1 MVINLTQNIRLTQTQ
16 HLVLTPQLQ
25 QAIKLLQLNQLELAA
40 LVSQEMEINPVLEE
54 TVPTQEDGEEIQNLA
69 VPESE
74 NPKENESDNFRE
86 REAVKEMDWNTYY
99 ENRGISGSS
108 RSSFE
113 PEDAPAWDYNL
124 SSPTSLADHLLWQL
138 QMTLDLDNDEKMIGE
153 TIIYNLNE
161 DGYLETNILD
171 IAKRCRQEPD
181 KVETILKKIQYFDP
195 VGIASRNLSECLL
208 NQMTYLGID
217 NKLNREIVTNH
228 LGSLESKNYR
238 KIARLLKVEE
248 KDVLEAIRVIL
259 TLDPKPGRQYGV
271 SPTQAIIPD
280 LFVFKHENKWM
291 IVLNEERLPR
301 LNISRYYCD
310 LVDQEKEFNSI
321 TKNYL
326 VEKIRSAQWLIKSIE
341 QRQKTIQ
348 KVMRS
353 ILHFQKNFFEKGTH
367 HLRPMVLRDVAD
379 DIAMHESTVSRVTQN
394 KYVQTPHG
402 IFELKYFFNSSI
414 NHGDTDIASESVK
427 QKILGIITNE
437 PPDNPVSDKEIMH
450 ILQEKHNIKIARR
463 TIAKYRDMLGILSS
477 NRRKKIILT

>member
-1 MVINLTQNIRLTQTQ
+1 MAINLSQTLRLTQSQ
-16 HLVLTPQLQ
+16 QLVLTPQLQ

-40 LVSQEMEINPVLEE
+40 LVSQEMETNPVLEE
-54 TVPTQEDGEEIQNLA
+54 AV

-74 NPKENESDNFRE
+74 EEQRREELDAAARKNGDPETDESRRE
-86 REAVKEMDWNTYY
+86 REAVKEMDWNTYC
-99 ENRGISGSS
+99 ENRGVSS
-108 RSSFE
+108 SARTGYDH
-113 PEDAPAWDYNL
+113 EDAPAWDYNL

-138 QMTLDLDNDEKMIGE
+138 QMTPELDDGEKRIGE

-161 DGYLETNILD
+161 DGYLETSLD
-171 IAKRCRQEPD
+171 DLAGRCGEPPAKIE
-181 KVETILKKIQYFDP
+181 KILKKIQLFDP

-208 NQMTYLGID
+208 TQLTYLGID
-217 NKLNREIVTNH
+217 TELNREIAANH

-248 KDVLEAIRVIL
+248 DEVLEAIRVIL

-271 SPTQAIIPD
+271 SHTQAIIPD
-280 LFVFKHENKWM
+280 LFVFKHEGNWM
-291 IVLNEERLPR
+291 IVLNEDRLPR
-301 LNISRYYCD
+301 LTISRYYRD
-310 LVDQEKEFNSI
+310 LADQEKEFNSL

-326 VEKIRSAQWLIKSIE
+326 VEKIRSAQWLLKSIE

-353 ILHFQKNFFEKGTH
+353 ILHFQIDFFERGTH

-379 DIAMHESTVSRVTQN
+379 DISMHESTVSRVTQN

-427 QKILGIITNE
+427 QKILEIIANE
-437 PPDNPVSDKEIMH
+437 PPDNPVSDKAIMQ
-450 ILQEKHNIKIARR
+450 ILQEKHDIRIARR

-477 NRRKKIILT
+477 NRRKRLL